1 MSLSTATCGV
11 DANGNGATTVF
22 PYAFEIPYETDGT
35 TPAVRVTL
43 IASTGIGTVQTLSS
57 QFSIS
62 GVGTGAGGNV
72 TMVTA
77 PASGTILRIDRVLPD
92 LQPFVV
98 ANQSFY
104 PNTVEQS
111 ADYDVMQIQQLARD
125 LLRAINP
132 PCVVSALPAVKASL
146 GMRGTV
152 TDATVT
158 TYGTTVAGSGS
169 NVVPVF
175 CNGVHWVI
183 D

>member
-125 LLRAINP
+125 FLRAINP
-132 PCVVSALPAVKASL
+132 PCVVSALPAAQANL
-146 GMRGTV
+146 GMRGLV
-152 TDATVT
+152 TESAVT
-158 TYGTTVAGSGS
+158 TFGTAVTGGSTH
-169 NVVPVF
+169 VVPVVSV
-175 CNGVHWVI
+175 GTGWTVG
-183 D
+183 